1 MEVKNILC
9 LAYMC
14 CLSTGDCGI
23 RIAFGRSC
31 AIWFLDLSLFFC
43 GSFRSSCF
51 LSSDYNFLGV
61 RGLCNHHNKIQWW
74 NNEKSIPSEG
84 FLDGAAICEVS
95 QHSVAV
101 WFYFFSAFRDKS
113 ILYLYADKRS
123 LKLFGSHFN
132 SVDMCMLSLC
142 SVFCDHATILKIQT
156 VIERAVSWGRQ

>member
-1 MEVKNILC
+1 MEIKNFLC
-9 LAYMC
+9 LAYMY

-43 GSFRSSCF
+43 GSFCSSCF

-61 RGLCNHHNKIQWW
+61 RGLYNHHNKIQWW

-84 FLDGAAICEVS
+84 FLDSAAICEVS